1 LKRAGQFDIALL
13 GLTGFVRSPA
23 TGFVGVVLGVYLFQL
38 GHGSAQIG
46 MVTAAGLAG
55 TAAATALITLRGD
68 KLGRR
73 RALISLAL
81 LWFVGGLGL
90 ALALVSS
97 FAGLAF
103 WVFIGMVN
111 AMGTDRSA
119 AYALEQSV
127 RSLECSTSD
136 RAASLARSFYPHSVQ
151 SHSLRLCGTWTP
163 FSFRLLVPLS
173 AN

>member
-13 GLTGFVRSPA
+13 GLTGFVRSLA
-23 TGFVGVVLGVYLFQL
+23 TGLVGVVLGVYLFQL

-81 LWFVGGLGL
+81 LWFVGGLG
-90 ALALVSS
+90 LALVSS

>member
-13 GLTGFVRSPA
+13 GLTGFVRSLA
-23 TGFVGVVLGVYLFQL
+23 TGLVGVVLGVYLFQL

-90 ALALVSS
+90 ALVSS

-103 WVFIGMVN
+103 WLFIGMVN

-136 RAASLARSFYPHSVQ
+136 RAASLARSLYPHSVQ

>member
-1 LKRAGQFDIALL
+1 MKRAGQFDIALL
-13 GLTGFVRSPA
+13 GLTGFVRSLA
-23 TGFVGVVLGVYLFQL
+23 TGLVGVVLGVYLFQL

-68 KLGRR
+68 KLGRT

-81 LWFVGGLGL
+81 LWFVGGLG
-90 ALALVSS
+90 LALVSS

-136 RAASLARSFYPHSVQ
+136 RTASLARSFYPHSVQ